1 MNLESF
7 FFKDEDPTEEKEEL
21 PDTNG
26 AADTESSAPVVSE
39 PETAPATAP
48 SAVEPVE
55 PEYDIV
61 VHTMTDG
68 PAESSS
74 VTLPPSSF
82 SCNLSEDLVP
92 LPSGAVINTG
102 DAVLEPK
109 ELIITS
115 NPPTPSRSPLPAVA
129 EKKSPKV
136 VSKPKVVAPKVN
148 VPTGPI
154 QTEPKPAPVVNG
166 TTQGVPKQWNTL
178 FSNKTP
184 QVAKPTPVKVVKP
197 VEKVK
202 AVPKQQN
209 GWKTI

>member
-26 AADTESSAPVVSE
+26 AADTETSAPVVSE
-39 PETAPATAP
+39 PETAPVEAP
-48 SAVEPVE
+48 SAVEP
-55 PEYDIV
+55 EYNIV
-61 VHTMTDG
+61 IHTMTDG
-68 PAESSS
+68 PADTSS

-115 NPPTPSRSPLPAVA
+115 NPPRWSANQKLLPQRSTCQRGPFRPSPSPPRLSTAR
-129 EKKSPKV
+129 
-136 VSKPKVVAPKVN
+136 
-148 VPTGPI
+148 
-154 QTEPKPAPVVNG
+154 
-166 TTQGVPKQWNTL
+166 
-178 FSNKTP
+178 P
-184 QVAKPTPVKVVKP
+184 QVFPSSGTLCSPIKP
-197 VEKVK
+197 
-202 AVPKQQN
+202 PKLRNQHQ
-209 GWKTI
+209 

>member
-7 FFKDEDPTEEKEEL
+7 FFKDEDPTEEKEGL

-26 AADTESSAPVVSE
+26 SANTETSAPVVSE
-39 PETAPATAP
+39 PETAPVEAP
-48 SAVEPVE
+48 SAVEPDE
-55 PEYDIV
+55 TEYNIV

-102 DAVLEPK
+102 DAVLEPE

-115 NPPTPSRSPLPAVA
+115 NPPTPSKSALPAVA

-166 TTQGVPKQWNTL
+166 T
-178 FSNKTP
+178 
-184 QVAKPTPVKVVKP
+184 
-197 VEKVK
+197 
-202 AVPKQQN
+202 
-209 GWKTI
+209 